1 MDRSGEF
8 SFGSSTTPHRPT
20 PPLALSEFIA
30 RATPYSDDYT
40 YIYDAP
46 TSSPE
51 MVKAGFTNQEQRSLG
66 SQVFQI
72 QTDQQDG
79 ACDSPIDSTTRT
91 APTAKSAPA
100 QTQEQ
105 RSLPPSPP
113 EVSNSDWLSTRQQL
127 LPSRNQG
134 KKADWI
140 RGWSEGVG
148 MAETYCVCSEI
159 MDGASAERGRK
170 KEATDGSKGKV
181 RRPGSVAKGDARL
194 EVEDLCRNCSRPPSP
209 PPEEDGSTRAGS
221 ESGKIRPGLGFGR
234 KVTDL
239 LRRVKPNRMSSAHKR
254 DAEIRE
260 LTRPNSQPKWLSN
273 QRLVSTPTT
282 PRPAQKSLSMDIF
295 PGRRPTT
302 QAAIAPS
309 SDSSLTD
316 SSAPPRPAPGKMS
329 SRLQRAA
336 ALLQRSSR
344 PNE

>member
-8 SFGSSTTPHRPT
+8 SFGGSTPHRPT
-20 PPLALSEFIA
+20 PPLALSEFI
-30 RATPYSDDYT
+30 RATPYSDDYS

-46 TSSPE
+46 TSSPD

-72 QTDQQDG
+72 QTDQQDAAG
-79 ACDSPIDSTTRT
+79 DSPVDSTTRT
-91 APTAKSAPA
+91 NRTARTVPV
-100 QTQEQ
+100 QTQEHRDLHPNSQ
-105 RSLPPSPP
+105 
-113 EVSNSDWLSTRQQL
+113 EASNSDWLSTRQQL

-159 MDGASAERGRK
+159 MDGDRGEKGSK
-170 KEATDGSKGKV
+170 KEAAEGNKCRVQGSG
-181 RRPGSVAKGDARL
+181 PAIKGDARL
-194 EVEDLCRNCSRPPSP
+194 EAEDICRNCSRPPSP

-221 ESGKIRPGLGFGR
+221 ENSKSPPGLGFGK

-239 LRRVKPNRMSSAHKR
+239 LRRVKPNKMSSAHKR

-273 QRLVSTPTT
+273 QRLTSTPTS
-282 PRPAQKSLSMDIF
+282 RPAQKSLSMDIF
-295 PGRRPTT
+295 PGRRPTA
-302 QAAIAPS
+302 QAVIAPP

-316 SSAPPRPAPGKMS
+316 SSAAPRPRPGRMS

-336 ALLQRSSR
+336 ALLQRSK

>member
-8 SFGSSTTPHRPT
+8 SFGGSTPPRPM

-46 TSSPE
+46 ASNPD
-51 MVKAGFTNQEQRSLG
+51 MVKASFTNQEQKSLG
-66 SQVFQI
+66 SQVIQI
-72 QTDQQDG
+72 QADQQDG
-79 ACDSPIDSTTRT
+79 ACDSPVDSTTRT
-91 APTAKSAPA
+91 ARTAPT

-105 RSLPPSPP
+105 RHMPPSTQ
-113 EVSNSDWLSTRQQL
+113 EASNSDWLSTRQQL

-159 MDGASAERGRK
+159 MEGVRGGKSKKNETPEGNKSKLQGAGVA
-170 KEATDGSKGKV
+170 
-181 RRPGSVAKGDARL
+181 AKGGAGL
-194 EVEDLCRNCSRPPSP
+194 EADDVCRNCSRPASP
-209 PPEEDGSTRAGS
+209 PPEDDGSARAAS
-221 ESGKIRPGLGFGR
+221 EGKSRPGLNLGK

-260 LTRPNSQPKWLSN
+260 WTRPNSQPKWLSN
-273 QRLVSTPTT
+273 QRLAQSTPP
-282 PRPAQKSLSMDIF
+282 PRPAQKSISMDIF

-302 QAAIAPS
+302 QAVITPT

-316 SSAPPRPAPGKMS
+316 SSAPPPPTPGKIS

-336 ALLQRSSR
+336 ALLQRSSK